1 MGNDWKVAGVL
12 GGMGPGATVDFMAK
26 VIASTS
32 SSKDQDHVRMLV
44 DHNPAVPDR
53 QFALLGDGEDPG
65 RVIASMAAGL
75 QTGGADF
82 LVMPCN
88 TAHAYV
94 DAMLDAISI
103 PFVSII
109 DLIVA
114 ACSDFES
121 VGLLATAGCLR
132 TRIYQEALA
141 AKNIN
146 AVLSSEPEL
155 DELMRLIK
163 LIKAGE
169 RGEAISSQMRR
180 LAEAQVNK
188 GAQAIIAACTEIPL
202 VLDESMLDVPLVSST
217 DVLAAA
223 TVSFA
228 RGEVPLPGVDHTAL
242 RQTTLGQGTGEK
254 DE

>member
-1 MGNDWKVAGVL
+1 MGNDTKVAGVL
-12 GGMGPGATVDFMAK
+12 GGMGPAATVDFMAK
-26 VIASTS
+26 VIALTPAH
-32 SSKDQDHVRMLV
+32 KDQDHVRMLV
-44 DHNPAVPDR
+44 DHNPTVPDR
-53 QFALLGDGEDPG
+53 QVALLDDGQDPA

-75 QTGGADF
+75 QKNGADF

-109 DLIVA
+109 DVTVA

-132 TRIYQEALA
+132 TSIYQEALA

-146 AVLSSEPEL
+146 AILPSELELEELS
-155 DELMRLIK
+155 RLINR
-163 LIKAGE
+163 IKAGE
-169 RGEAISSQMRR
+169 RDAAILSQMRR
-180 LAEAQVNK
+180 LAEAQVK
-188 GAQAIIAACTEIPL
+188 QGAQAIIAACTEIPL
-202 VLDESMLDVPLVSST
+202 VLDNSMLDVPLVSST

-228 RGEVPLPGVDHTAL
+228 RGEVLLPGVDHTA
-242 RQTTLGQGTGEK
+242 
-254 DE
+254 

>member
-1 MGNDWKVAGVL
+1 MGNSTKVAGVL
-12 GGMGPGATVDFMAK
+12 GGMGPASTVDFMAK
-26 VIASTS
+26 VIALTPAH
-32 SSKDQDHVRMLV
+32 KDQDHVRMLV
-44 DHNPAVPDR
+44 DHNPTVPDR
-53 QFALLGDGEDPG
+53 QVALLDDGQDPA

-75 QTGGADF
+75 QKNGADF

-109 DLIVA
+109 DVTVA

-132 TRIYQEALA
+132 TSIYQAALS
-141 AKNIN
+141 AKNVN
-146 AVLSSEPEL
+146 AIIPSESEL
-155 DELMRLIK
+155 DELMHLISR
-163 LIKAGE
+163 IKAGE
-169 RGEAISSQMRR
+169 RDAAIPSKMRR
-180 LAEAQVNK
+180 LAEQQVNK

-228 RGEVPLPGVDHTAL
+228 RGEGPLPGV
-242 RQTTLGQGTGEK
+242 E
-254 DE
+254 

>member
-1 MGNDWKVAGVL
+1 MGNDTKVVGVL
-12 GGMGPGATVDFMAK
+12 GGMGPAATVDFMAK
-26 VIASTS
+26 VIALTPSRR
-32 SSKDQDHVRMLV
+32 DQDHVRMLI
-44 DHNPAVPDR
+44 DHNPMVPDR
-53 QFALLGDGEDPG
+53 QVALLDNGQDPA
-65 RVIASMAAGL
+65 RVIASMATGL
-75 QTGGADF
+75 QNNGADF

-109 DLIVA
+109 GVTVA

-132 TRIYQEALA
+132 TSIYQEALA

-146 AVLSSEPEL
+146 AVLPSEPEL
-155 DELMRLIK
+155 AELMLLINR
-163 LIKAGE
+163 IKAGE
-169 RGEAISSQMRR
+169 RDAAIPSQMRR
-180 LAEAQVNK
+180 LAEAQVNQ
-188 GAQAIIAACTEIPL
+188 GAQAIIAACTEIQL

-223 TVSFA
+223 TVSYA
-228 RGEVPLPGVDHTAL
+228 RGEVLLSGVDHTA
-242 RQTTLGQGTGEK
+242 
-254 DE
+254 